1 MPAPRFAAVPALTL
15 LACFL
20 WPAAHAAAQQGPQKI
35 GEFQSWTAATHA
47 EGGQKVC
54 YAFTRATRSEG
65 VPNRAANNVLLVV
78 TNRPKGREQVA
89 LQAGYAYPRN
99 GGGGDPVQVSVGGTN
114 IGFYTSGSSAF
125 ARDNKAALA
134 ALKNGREAVARGP
147 LPNGGRGQA
156 TDAFSLAGFSAAL
169 DAISRE
175 CPASP
180 SPAQAAPARA
190 APRR

>member
-1 MPAPRFAAVPALTL
+1 MPITRFVAAPALPL
-15 LACFL
+15 LAACFL
-20 WPAAHAAAQQGPQKI
+20 WPAADAAAQQGPQRI
-35 GEFQSWTAATHA
+35 GEFQAWTAATHA

-65 VPNRAANNVLLVV
+65 VPNRAPNNVLLVV
-78 TNRPKGREQVA
+78 THRPKSRDQVA

-99 GGGGDPVQVSVGGTN
+99 NGGDDPVKVSVGGTSL
-114 IGFYTSGSSAF
+114 GFYTSGSSAF

-147 LPNGGRGQA
+147 APNGGRGQA
-156 TDAFSLAGFSAAL
+156 TDAFSLAGFGAAL

-175 CPASP
+175 CPASA
-180 SPAQAAPARA
+180 SKSAST

>member
-1 MPAPRFAAVPALTL
+1 MPTPRSTAVPALL
-15 LACFL
+15 SACLL
-20 WPAAHAAAQQGPQKI
+20 WPAAHAAAQQNPQRI
-35 GEFQSWTAATHA
+35 GEFQAWTAATHA

-65 VPNRAANNVLLVV
+65 VPNRATNNVLLVV
-78 TNRPKGREQVA
+78 THRPKGRDQVA
-89 LQAGYAYPRN
+89 LQAGYAYPPN
-99 GGGGDPVQVSVGGTN
+99 ADGGNPVQVSVGGTN
-114 IGFYTSGSSAF
+114 IGFYTAGGSAF

-134 ALKNGREAVARGP
+134 ALRGGREAVARGP

-156 TDAFSLAGFSAAL
+156 SDSFSLAGFSAAL

-180 SPAQAAPARA
+180 PAPSAS
-190 APRR
+190 RR

>member
-1 MPAPRFAAVPALTL
+1 MPAPSRPTAVPVLI
-15 LACFL
+15 LACSL
-20 WPAAHAAAQQGPQKI
+20 WPAAEAVAQQNPQKI
-35 GEFQSWTAATHA
+35 GDFQSWTAATHA

-65 VPNRAANNVLLVV
+65 VPNRAPNNVLLVV
-78 TNRPKGREQVA
+78 THRPKGRDQVA

-99 GGGGDPVQVSVGGTN
+99 ADGGNPVQVSVGGTN

-125 ARDNKAALA
+125 ARDNRAALA
-134 ALKNGREAVARGP
+134 ALRNGREAVARGP

-156 TDAFSLAGFSAAL
+156 NDTFSLAGFSAAL

-175 CPASP
+175 CPS
-180 SPAQAAPARA
+180 SAPAPA
-190 APRR
+190 ASRR